1 MRTWFL
7 SSEYPECPAE
17 RGYFHVIPVPLERT
31 VSYGSGTAAGPQA
44 ILEASA
50 QLETIVESYGQPG
63 SLGIHTTEPID
74 CTSDAIAT
82 VFASIARR
90 IGHAWSLQAIPILL
104 GGEHSITNGAIA
116 AIASCHPPGEV
127 GILQFDAHMDLRHAY
142 EGTVHS
148 HGSVMRRALEKG
160 IRLHQVGIRNY
171 SVEELEARSIHG
183 VTYHDASQLNRLR
196 HTQEHFSSLALPQD
210 FPGKLYVSFDVDGFD
225 AALMSATGT
234 PDPGGFGW
242 WEAVEL
248 LERLTEGRTIIGA
261 DVVELAPQSHLHHCD
276 YTVAKLTYFLIA
288 LIARRDRS
296 LHDHTSS

>member
-1 MRTWFL
+1 MHAFVEEDRPMRTWFL

-31 VSYGSGTAAGPQA
+31 VSYGSGTAAGPHA

-50 QLETIVESYGQPG
+50 QLETIVESYGEPG
-63 SLGIHTTEPID
+63 ALGIHTTEPID

-148 HGSVMRRALEKG
+148 HGSVMRRALETG
-160 IRLHQVGIRNY
+160 MRLHQVGIRNY
-171 SVEELEARSIHG
+171 SVEELVSPTMMPRNSTGCVTHRSTSAHSH
-183 VTYHDASQLNRLR
+183 YHRISPASF
-196 HTQEHFSSLALPQD
+196 T
-210 FPGKLYVSFDVDGFD
+210 
-225 AALMSATGT
+225 
-234 PDPGGFGW
+234 
-242 WEAVEL
+242 
-248 LERLTEGRTIIGA
+248 
-261 DVVELAPQSHLHHCD
+261 SHSMWMD
-276 YTVAKLTYFLIA
+276 SMQ
-288 LIARRDRS
+288 R
-296 LHDHTSS
+296 